1 VTAPLAA
8 TDGLVTLATVAALDL
23 ADGMVVEFV
32 AASTLVLVASDAV
45 HKVQVLEAKA
55 VESRVI
61 EEAAFSADTM
71 TCFKST
77 LNSCLQN
84 LIASALI

>member
-1 VTAPLAA
+1 MTAPLAA
-8 TDGLVTLATVAALDL
+8 TDGLVTFATVDV
-23 ADGMVVEFV
+23 ADGMAVELV
-32 AASTLVLVASDAV
+32 AASTLVVVASDTV

-55 VESRVI
+55 VDLRVV
-61 EEAAFSADTM
+61 EVALFSADTM

-84 LIASALI
+84 LISSALI